1 MGFSAR
7 RVMALTGGETA
18 ELVRKFAQRSGLSE
32 ASEQALAKEVGRA
45 EYASLAQ
52 VPVTLNL
59 LLHVLAKKGVGALL
73 SRCAGGVA
81 LLRLVALRG
90 WAEALCF

>member
-7 RVMALTGGETA
+7 RVMALTCGETA
-18 ELVRKFAQRSGLSE
+18 ELVRKFAQRSGLLE
-32 ASEQALAKEVGRA
+32 ASGQALAKEVGRA

-59 LLHVLAKKGVGALL
+59 LLHVLARKGVGDAVL
-73 SRCAGGVA
+73 SR
-81 LLRLVALRG
+81 RERTF
-90 WAEALCF
+90 EASHSCVTVPR